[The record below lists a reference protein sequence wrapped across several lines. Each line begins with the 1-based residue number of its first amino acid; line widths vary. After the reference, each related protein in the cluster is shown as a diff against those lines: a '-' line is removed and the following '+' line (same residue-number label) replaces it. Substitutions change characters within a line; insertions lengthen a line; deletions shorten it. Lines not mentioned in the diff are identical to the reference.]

1 MQSLTRSLAV
11 IGAAAVLIVPMA
23 IALSSHPV
31 PPVTPSPQFVPSP
44 AASPMPVGSSA
55 VHLLSEQ
62 LIQPGQAVTID
73 AVDGLGVWGAID
85 LTRGPDTGGYVHYAV
100 PPDAFVIEIQ
110 IEYRANRVP
119 NVNQSGSFDWTLTT
133 AHSADPVGQQLEV
146 PPPFEAV
153 DWGPERQTLIGGYSL
168 LVDVLTVPVR
178 GTLYFQVP
186 RDVVDRELTLLYRPQ
201 GFTTPVVK
209 ILVREPSPAPDPVP
223 TATPV
228 PAPQTLA
235 YVHREGMPFTI
246 IENAA
251 ADALFANPDVCINQT
266 DGFRLTFPD
275 IWYTNTQVG
284 DVRPCTWFS
293 PAEFVLPTAVRPPP
307 PDGVVITVE
316 VLPGGFGW
324 YYQPTFTVDDVI
336 SIDGFEG
343 WRREEVAGCFP
354 GYGCRALPPTYTYAA
369 PLGKHIW
376 DRTMLAVTSS
386 EGVPNYDLNKA
397 VLDRIM
403 ASIEFLP

>member
-1 MQSLTRSLAV
+1 MIVPLV
-11 IGAAAVLIVPMA
+11 IGLNSQPATRT
-23 IALSSHPV
+23 
-31 PPVTPSPQFVPSP
+31 TPSPMG
-44 AASPMPVGSSA
+44 AASPAPPSA
-55 VHLLSEQ
+55 GAPAPPANERLVRT
-62 LIQPGQAVTID
+62 GQTVTID
-73 AVDGLGVWGAID
+73 AVDGSGVWGAIE
-85 LTRGPDTGGYVHYAV
+85 LTRGEDTGGYVHFAI
-100 PPDAFVIEIQ
+100 PADTFVIEIQ
-110 IEYRANRVP
+110 LEYRASRVP

-133 AHSADPVGQQLEV
+133 ADSADPVGQQLEV

-186 RDVVDRELTLLYRPQ
+186 RNVVDRELTLLYRPQ
-201 GFTTPVVK
+201 GFTTPAAQ

-235 YVHREGMPFTI
+235 YVARDGLPFTI
-246 IENAA
+246 IENAE

-284 DVRPCTWFS
+284 DVRPCTWIS

-369 PLGKHIW
+369 PLGEHIW

-386 EGVPNYDLNKA
+386 EGVPNYELNKA